1 MHLMNQC
8 LQLFCCH
15 YLYSVRF
22 AVTVVSLLCAV
33 KIGCH
38 SLSKLYSDF
47 VVNLLHI
54 LFLYLLTLSLNWV
67 LFTAGLIKNTQ
78 SEVKLVYYIVL
89 CFGVQSHTY
98 TCQIAYIAEWR
109 CDAIKNLF

>member
-1 MHLMNQC
+1 MNQC
-8 LQLFCCH
+8 LQLFRRH
-15 YLYSVRF
+15 YLYSVQF

-33 KIGCH
+33 KIECH

-67 LFTAGLIKNTQ
+67 LFTAGLKKK
-78 SEVKLVYYIVL
+78 V
-89 CFGVQSHTY
+89 H
-98 TCQIAYIAEWR
+98 
-109 CDAIKNLF
+109 NLMST